1 MRSPPN
7 VTVIKRRLTEVI
19 MAEAYCVKCKE
30 KREMKDVTEVTTK
43 NGRPML
49 KGTCPVC
56 SGKLNLFIKK

>member
-1 MRSPPN
+1 
-7 VTVIKRRLTEVI
+7 